1 MPSYKLNERDYT
13 VYNSL
18 AQDICF
24 EPELSYV
31 FDLAHLGALEVSG
44 ENELNFLQG
53 QLTCDIKKVNETHMR
68 PGGMC
73 TLQGRLI
80 SLLDVIA
87 WHGHHLVMPQDLL
100 VLSHQALAKTALFS
114 RVNLKINQQF
124 VYAGLYIPRKATPE
138 FLPIPFPI
146 GAWQATQN
154 EDMYCYALS
163 DQLFVF
169 LFRNSMNKE
178 AFLGQFPAQQHRGS
192 LAWHYLELH
201 LPRLTIYPNTRG
213 LFLPHRLNL
222 QTTPYL
228 SFSKGCYKGQEIIA
242 RTHYRA
248 KLKHSLKL
256 FQITS
261 SSPIFAGQKCYASPQ
276 ETELGEIIDYC
287 PIDAERYL
295 IVLSSLFDHPNDV
308 FFDQHLSSTQLG
320 EDRYHA
326 QS

>member
-1 MPSYKLNERDYT
+1 MPSYKLNERNYT
-13 VYNSL
+13 VYNSVARDL
-18 AQDICF
+18 FF
-24 EPELSYV
+24 EPDKSYV
-31 FDLAHLGALEVSG
+31 FDLSNLGALEVSG
-44 ENELNFLQG
+44 QNELDFLQG
-53 QLTCDIKKVNETHMR
+53 QLTCDIKKVNETHMS

-100 VLSHQALAKTALFS
+100 ELTHQALAKAALFS
-114 RVNLKINQQF
+114 RVTLKINQQF
-124 VYAGLYIPRKATPE
+124 LCAGMYRPQKATPE
-138 FLPIPFPI
+138 FLPIPLPT
-146 GAWQATQN
+146 GAWQASQS

-163 DQLFVF
+163 DQFFVF
-169 LFRNSMNKE
+169 IFRDFIKKE

-213 LFLPHRLNL
+213 IFLPHRLNL

-228 SFSKGCYKGQEIIA
+228 SFNKGCYKGQEIIA

-261 SSPIFAGQKCYASPQ
+261 SSPIFAGQKCYLSPQ
-276 ETELGEIIDYC
+276 ETEIGEIIDYC
-287 PIDAERYL
+287 PIDTDRYL
-295 IVLSSLFDHPNDV
+295 IVLSSLFNHSNDV
-308 FFDQHLSSTQLG
+308 FFDQHLSPTQLG
-320 EDRYHA
+320 EDQYHA